1 MQLVLVDTV
10 YITLYCNI
18 LEVLWRCSTC
28 NQKRS
33 RMDLVD
39 LIRSRVHAI
48 GCVMVCVCVS
58 TPGQRVSFHRFT
70 HLLPTDSTA
79 GGRGISS
86 CGLCQRSSTLDDQ
99 ENVPAINRCSRC
111 STLGLFPWSFMLP
124 PRNRFPSADL
134 QQLSRRFECH

>member
-48 GCVMVCVCVS
+48 GCVMVCEKSSEWVGVIVYLSLDCS
-58 TPGQRVSFHRFT
+58 QGFWLQT
-70 HLLPTDSTA
+70 
-79 GGRGISS
+79 SS
-86 CGLCQRSSTLDDQ
+86 CREIFLRVPRVFSTREWIWACYKSCRTLFTLFQAFEVNGGTDTVCCHRVATGCQ
-99 ENVPAINRCSRC
+99 
-111 STLGLFPWSFMLP
+111 
-124 PRNRFPSADL
+124 PSER
-134 QQLSRRFECH
+134 Q